1 MLFTFAILAVTI
13 LLFVFSRLRADLV
26 ALLSMLAL
34 YLSGVLTTN
43 QALAGFADSTT
54 VMIAALFVV
63 GEGLSRTGVTAWLGQ
78 HLMEQAAARCAC
90 W

>member
-34 YLSGVLTTN
+34 YLSGVL
-43 QALAGFADSTT
+43 STAFHKY
-54 VMIAALFVV
+54 VPEKMV
-63 GEGLSRTGVTAWLGQ
+63 
-78 HLMEQAAARCAC
+78 
-90 W
+90 